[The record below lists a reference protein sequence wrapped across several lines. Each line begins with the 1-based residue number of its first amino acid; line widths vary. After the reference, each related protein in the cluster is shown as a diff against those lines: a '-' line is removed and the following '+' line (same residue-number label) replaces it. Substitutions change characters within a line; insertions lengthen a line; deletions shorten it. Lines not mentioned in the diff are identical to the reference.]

1 MKSFL
6 KGFAI
11 RGIIAFGFGPV
22 IMAIVYFCIAL
33 SGVEDALS
41 LTEVAKQI
49 LLVSFMAFLAG
60 GITAIYQ
67 IEKLPL
73 PFAIFIQAAV
83 LYADYI
89 VIYLINGWL
98 ENAFVPIIVFTVIF
112 IVGFAIVWGIVYLFT
127 RKSAKKL
134 NERLNLKN

>member
-1 MKSFL
+1 MKKFI
-6 KGFAI
+6 KEFFI
-11 RGIIAFGFGPV
+11 RGLVAFGFGPV
-22 IMAIVYFCIAL
+22 IMAIVYICLAL
-33 SGVEDALS
+33 SGVEGS
-41 LTEVAKQI
+41 LEFIEMAKQI

-73 PFAIFIQAAV
+73 PFAIFIQVAV

-98 ENAFVPIIVFTVIF
+98 KNAFIPIIVFTAIF
-112 IVGFAIVWGIVYLFT
+112 IVGFALVWVIVYAVT
-127 RKSAKKL
+127 KRMTKKL
-134 NERLNLKN
+134 NEDLREK

>member
-11 RGIIAFGFGPV
+11 RGLIAFGFGPV

-73 PFAIFIQAAV
+73 PFAILIQAAV
-83 LYADYI
+83 LYVDYI
-89 VIYLINGWL
+89 GIYLINGWL
-98 ENAFVPIIVFTVIF
+98 KNSFVPIIVFTVIF

>member
-11 RGIIAFGFGPV
+11 RGLIAFGFGPV
-22 IMAIVYFCIAL
+22 IMAIVYLCIAL
-33 SGVEDALS
+33 SGVEDVLS
-41 LTEVAKQI
+41 LTEAAKQI
-49 LLVSFMAFLAG
+49 LLVSLMTFLAG

-98 ENAFVPIIVFTVIF
+98 ENSFVPIIVFTVIF